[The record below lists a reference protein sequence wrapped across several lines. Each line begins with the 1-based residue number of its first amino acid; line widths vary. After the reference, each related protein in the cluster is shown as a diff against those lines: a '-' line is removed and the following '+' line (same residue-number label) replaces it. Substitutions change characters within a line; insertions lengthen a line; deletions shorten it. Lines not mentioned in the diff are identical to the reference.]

1 MQLGVDS
8 KGSLM
13 MEVDTYALQQL
24 PYLSFVYRQDK
35 AQVTQKFLFP
45 SFIPFVDGIHL
56 LVILTK
62 EPILKHIFI
71 TVKNEVNLQ

>member
-1 MQLGVDS
+1 MQLGVDC

-35 AQVTQKFLFP
+35 AQVTKISLSYISNICVLFLQKNRF
-45 SFIPFVDGIHL
+45 
-56 LVILTK
+56 
-62 EPILKHIFI
+62 
-71 TVKNEVNLQ
+71 

>member
-24 PYLSFVYRQDK
+24 LYLSFVYRQDK
-35 AQVTQKFLFP
+35 AKVTQKFLFP
-45 SFIPFVDGIHL
+45 SFIPFFDGRHL
-56 LVILTK
+56 RVITCAQA
-62 EPILKHIFI
+62 IG
-71 TVKNEVNLQ
+71 

>member
-24 PYLSFVYRQDK
+24 LYLSFVYGQDK
-35 AQVTQKFLFP
+35 AQKFPFP

-71 TVKNEVNLQ
+71 TVNNEVNLQ